1 MQFNFNID
9 TSRQIQFHQCINC
22 LVCRIDDVHQALV
35 CSDFEL
41 VTGRFVNVWGTQNIE
56 TLNTGWQWNRAFDNS
71 TGTFGCIDDFLWQ
84 GKRASNPR
92 PSVLETDALPIELF
106 PYFKS
111 LMLNIN
117 QMPPRKRGNKNY
129 SVILATTPA
138 PTVLP
143 PSRMANLR
151 PSSMAIGLINLTLM
165 LTLSPGMTISLSFGS
180 SMAPVTSV
188 VRK

>member
-1 MQFNFNID
+1 M
-9 TSRQIQFHQCINC
+9 
-22 LVCRIDDVHQALV
+22 

-71 TGTFGCIDDFLWQ
+71 TGTFGCIDDFLCRLVDQ
-84 GKRASNPR
+84 FLIERFQTNANFL
-92 PSVLETDALPIELF
+92 VLHNIFPKNELRMVEPFAAFNKLPT
-106 PYFKS
+106 
-111 LMLNIN
+111 
-117 QMPPRKRGNKNY
+117 QQNY